1 VTDYTELAG
10 RYIDAWNETDPTTR
24 AALVKDLFSANAR
37 YTDPMAAAEGPEAIT
52 ATIGAVQNQFPGFRF
67 RLTGR
72 PTATTTR
79 SASPGSSAPAAS
91 PLRSSGST
99 LPSSA
104 PTARS
109 ARSSGSSTASRRH
122 ESSNSRGVRRIGGP
136 AAPSPEAVPDAILLR
151 HVFASIRAELVRCDR
166 PYGRLWLRP
175 VVSDRGAR
183 RLQESQI
190 SSVSSPTSSAAIRT
204 RTTGWWS

>member
-24 AALVKDLFSANAR
+24 AALVKDLSSANAR

-109 ARSSGSSTASRRH
+109 ARSSGSSTASRRL

-136 AAPSPEAVPDAILLR
+136 AAPGPEACR
-151 HVFASIRAELVRCDR
+151 MR
-166 PYGRLWLRP
+166 
-175 VVSDRGAR
+175 
-183 RLQESQI
+183 
-190 SSVSSPTSSAAIRT
+190 SSCATSSHRSGQSWSDVIGLTVGCGFAPWSAIAAPADSRSH
-204 RTTGWWS
+204 RSAL